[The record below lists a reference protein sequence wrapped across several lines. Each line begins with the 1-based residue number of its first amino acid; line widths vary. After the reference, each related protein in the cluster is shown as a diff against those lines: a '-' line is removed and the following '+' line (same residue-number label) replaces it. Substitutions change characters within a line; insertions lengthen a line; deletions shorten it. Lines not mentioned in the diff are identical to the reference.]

1 MTSSE
6 QRGLH
11 SKKKKKIHLRSRQ
24 NWIWPGSAL
33 PAAASGAWGRQDI
46 ETAGDLVSLFIK

>member
-11 SKKKKKIHLRSRQ
+11 SKKKKIHLRSRQ

-33 PAAASGAWGRQDI
+33 PAAASGAWGRLDI